1 MGWCVLEEGVLDLLG
16 AVAGDFD
23 TNMRL
28 FFDEDCLGSSL
39 LGAGDPVALGAQE
52 AAVLLEGDG
61 L

>member
-1 MGWCVLEEGVLDLLG
+1 LLG